1 MATKNGTEGRVY
13 GGDCNLIHVADG
25 NRANM
30 GAWLAN
36 ELDTAMRQ
44 AARYSGARTY
54 EQAISQ
60 LLCPGCYMI
69 VLFNASVTLAKNNGQ
84 SLNELA
90 DSMIA
95 AYQRLKECDD
105 KDACIEEIA
114 VILDKEEQTPQEQE
128 FSPLGGVKD
137 YHINLRD

>member
-25 NRANM
+25 QRANM
-30 GAWLAN
+30 GELLAQ
-36 ELDTAMRQ
+36 ELDYKMRDG
-44 AARYSGARTY
+44 AFMSGARDY
-54 EQAISQ
+54 KQAIDQ
-60 LLCPGCYMI
+60 QLCPGCYMI

-95 AYQRLKECDD
+95 AYQRLKECGD